1 MQWEDGYA
9 LTVVLAAEN
18 YPASP
23 VTGQPITGAEP
34 GSESRGILSAGVADK
49 DGQLV
54 SAGGRVLNV
63 IGTGAT
69 LAEAREQAYGTLQGI
84 QLEGSHYR
92 SDIALP
98 AVEGRITL

>member
-1 MQWEDGYA
+1 
-9 LTVVLAAEN
+9 EN

-23 VTGQPITGAEP
+23 VTGKPIVGAEP
-34 GSESRGILSAGVADK
+34 GNESRGILAAGVAEQN
-49 DGQLV
+49 GQLV
-54 SAGGRVLNV
+54 SSGGRVLNV

-69 LAEAREQAYGTLQGI
+69 LAEARKQAYETLQGI

-98 AVEGRITL
+98 AVEGRISI